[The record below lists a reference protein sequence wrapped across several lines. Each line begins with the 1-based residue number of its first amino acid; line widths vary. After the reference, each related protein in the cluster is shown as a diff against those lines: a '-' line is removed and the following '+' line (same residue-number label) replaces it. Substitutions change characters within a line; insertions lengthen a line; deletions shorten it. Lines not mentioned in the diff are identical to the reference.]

1 MRSSKNQY
9 TITAP
14 EVHQRAGAMFQD
26 HLKLTDHG
34 RKCPCAVLL
43 NILFFAAS
51 RITSVNAACRN
62 LAKAPTEQTVFNALA
77 ATLPPYDEL
86 EKRLNNALI
95 DRLPK
100 ALRKGSHYLAIDLT
114 LIPYHGEPFRDPR
127 EIYRSQPK
135 CGTSHFHAYATCY
148 VVRHGQRFTLALT
161 GVKYG
166 EAMEIIV
173 KRLLQRVRKIGVKC
187 RVLLLDRGFYSV
199 AVIRYLQAAR
209 CPFLMPV
216 VHRGRKPKAGQPLT
230 GTRAF
235 ARWKKSG
242 WARHTM
248 QSTKKNHWAK
258 TATFDICVC
267 CTNYA
272 GQWKKHGR
280 KTWVYAFWG
289 FRPGSIR
296 WVRETYR
303 LRFGIESS
311 YRQMNEA
318 RIRTCS
324 RNPCVRLLFF
334 GLAMILRNAWVWF
347 HISLFARHVG
357 RGVELHLEALRF
369 EDLLL
374 NLQRVAEAALGITQI
389 LQSQIAAKEQLTN
402 AC

>member
-1 MRSSKNQY
+1 MRSRKNQY
-9 TITAP
+9 TVTAP
-14 EVHQRAGAMFQD
+14 EVHQRAGGMLQG
-26 HLKLTDHG
+26 HLKLKDHG
-34 RKCPCAVLL
+34 RKCPSAVLL

-51 RITSVNAACRN
+51 RIATVNAACRN
-62 LAKAPTEQTVFNALA
+62 LAKAPTSQTVFNALT
-77 ATLPPYDEL
+77 ATLPEYDEL
-86 EKRLNNALI
+86 EKRLNKALI

-100 ALRKGSHYLAIDLT
+100 ALRKGSQYLAIDLT
-114 LIPYHGEPFRDPR
+114 LIPYHGEPFRDAR
-127 EIYRSQPK
+127 EVYRSQPK

-166 EAMEIIV
+166 EAMEDIV

-187 RVLLLDRGFYSV
+187 RILLLDRGFYSV

-216 VHRGRKPKAGQPLT
+216 VHRGRKPKAGQPVT
-230 GTRAF
+230 GTRVF

-248 QSTKKNHWAK
+248 KSSKKKHWAK
-258 TATFDICVC
+258 TATFEICVSC
-267 CTNYA
+267 KNYA

-280 KTWVYAFWG
+280 RTLVYAFWG
-289 FRPGSIR
+289 FRPGSTA

-303 LRFGIESS
+303 RRFGIETS

-324 RNPCVRLLFF
+324 RNPCLRLLFF

-347 HISLFARHVG
+347 HIAIFARHYG
-357 RGVELHLEALRF
+357 RRVELHLEALPF

-389 LQSQIAAKEQLTN
+389 IQSQTAAKEQLTN

>member
-1 MRSSKNQY
+1 MRSRKNHY
-9 TITAP
+9 AITAP
-14 EVHQRAGAMFQD
+14 EVHQRAGAMIQV
-26 HLKLTDHG
+26 HLKLKDHG
-34 RKCPCAVLL
+34 HKCRCAVLL

-62 LAKAPTEQTVFNALA
+62 LAKAPTQQTVFNVLE
-77 ATLPPYDEL
+77 ATLPEYDEL
-86 EKRLNNALI
+86 EKRLNKALI

-100 ALRKGSHYLAIDLT
+100 ALRKRAQYLAIDLT

-127 EIYRSQPK
+127 EVYRSQPK

-148 VVRHGQRFTLALT
+148 VVRHGQRFTIALT

-166 EAMEIIV
+166 EAMEDLV
-173 KRLLQRVRKIGVKC
+173 KRLLQRARKIGVKC
-187 RVLLLDRGFYSV
+187 RILLLDRGFYSV

-216 VHRGRKPKAGQPLT
+216 IQRGRKPKPGQPAT
-230 GTRAF
+230 GTRVF

-242 WARHTM
+242 WSCYTLT
-248 QSTKKNHWAK
+248 SSNKKQGPK
-258 TATFDICVC
+258 TATVAICVSC
-267 CTNYA
+267 ANYA

-280 KTWVYAFWG
+280 RTFVYAYWG
-289 FRPGSIR
+289 FRPGSTH

-303 LRFGIESS
+303 RRFGIESS

-324 RNPCVRLLFF
+324 RNPQLRLLFF

-347 HISLFARHVG
+347 HITTFARHVG
-357 RGVELHLEALRF
+357 RRLELDLEAMRF
-369 EDLLL
+369 SDLLL

-389 LQSQIAAKEQLTN
+389 IESQTIAKEQLTN